1 MTDSYE
7 HLKRKAS
14 IDAREDKLRK
24 RTTSLA
30 LAKRKLKVKFREVE
44 VEKRELE
51 LQAGIENLNRQEEIN
66 AKNDEIIGWTTYKR
80 GLLNEPS
87 RRETELQKNGD
98 INALQRY
105 RRDRYFYE
113 LELRGGCYPLEDF
126 LETERQLRETAQ
138 KKMRLG
144 DQSGQNKQDLGDLHK
159 RYWDLERQW
168 GEIRSTFPDGPLT
181 RAFDFWRSHP
191 TWYMHRVLREDCA
204 ARGGCCSRECEC
216 CLTRSH
222 ISAHAHAAGHCT
234 AECGCCR
241 ETKVPGLSEI
251 KEVGLRDA
259 LSGDETKGLPMEFS
273 VPREGGESNEPQ
285 HVLSE
290 EEKMSVIR
298 DHLHNYNDYE
308 SSEAETEAGT
318 EAEFTDGEEYT
329 DGERS
334 FEDDH
339 YYSPIVQASIFGLMI
354 SNSENPLLVDK
365 TPPYGQTNAST
376 GETDVRV
383 AHASGLVAHD
393 ADSTMTDTD

>member
-144 DQSGQNKQDLGDLHK
+144 DQTPM
-159 RYWDLERQW
+159 

-204 ARGGCCSRECEC
+204 ARGG
-216 CLTRSH
+216 
-222 ISAHAHAAGHCT
+222 AA
-234 AECGCCR
+234 A
-241 ETKVPGLSEI
+241 VPGLSEI